1 MSAWRQK
8 TINCIPELKQ
18 DFEDPETSIYG
29 VFFEI
34 LPALIEAHKKQDTE
48 RIEKIYGF
56 AEWCFKQKELWNA
69 AGVAFY
75 EHLVDYE
82 EAKLEIEK
90 WVKFDI
96 YKEIRSLLEIRIGK
110 DEVLKLDKKYKGR

>member
-1 MSAWRQK
+1 MSKWRQK
-8 TINCIPELKQ
+8 AINCFPELKQ

-82 EAKLEIEK
+82 ETKLEIEK